1 MAENPKEKPYS
12 GFYMEKEQTKSDNF
26 ISNYFSHVLKAFLF
40 PFNKYNLLDT
50 YSLLVVSV
58 IVFFMDAGP
67 FYVEIMLFSCA
78 IVYCRRRMH
87 KTSEKEK
94 EHIFGFGFKVFF
106 IVLAFDLIRGA
117 MELFALFTSVIEPS
131 STLAVYEGFWC
142 SHILSSSYIKLNI
155 FDCIIYFFLV
165 PFFISCSRR
174 KNLYFETEDFI
185 RTIKLIKEK
194 FLLIF
199 LTFLP
204 FLVTVTVSTVLI
216 CQANIL
222 PPKNDIQLAI
232 IVVARIIHDYVFLV
246 TFVLAAQMYLS
257 ELKDTFDFSLK
268 FNKAELKKNTPKKT
282 WKTVLVTTLCIGL
295 FICFCQGISYLKSSV
310 IGVGK
315 WIKCDNQREFRD
327 YKPAACLLND
337 GNVLIVGGV
346 DAKANGNNSAEI
358 FNPKTKKY
366 TSLGKLPLKKQIGKM
381 AANIEKLNDKT
392 FLILIN
398 DEQILYNS
406 ETKSFKN
413 VNEKTFYKNDYP
425 KIYDNGNLLAI
436 EFAPQKDSKGTEV
449 CLFKVNPIENTKVKL
464 NQFSDNFFDEGQ
476 FKINAYRFDN
486 EIIYSFYKSVK
497 DNKNEY
503 FQKIYDMRNNTV
515 ATGEMS
521 GFEENCLI
529 FLGKNNVLRFNGQ
542 NQSLFI
548 EEERFSP
555 KGRIYV
561 KNKTNIT
568 NISQENLYV
577 SLDNGNVL
585 FVNKGDKPYAF
596 MYKRK
601 EKKLVPIP
609 PPPVPISNFVTKDN
623 FIKLQNG
630 DIYIQNSGHP
640 NLIYHYDK

>member
-1 MAENPKEKPYS
+1 MHSIPEN
-12 GFYMEKEQTKSDNF
+12 
-26 ISNYFSHVLKAFLF
+26 
-40 PFNKYNLLDT
+40 
-50 YSLLVVSV
+50 
-58 IVFFMDAGP
+58 
-67 FYVEIMLFSCA
+67 
-78 IVYCRRRMH
+78 
-87 KTSEKEK
+87 EK
-94 EHIFGFGFKVFF
+94 EHIFGFGLKVFF
-106 IVLAFDLIRGA
+106 LVWAFDIVRAA
-117 MELFALFTSVIEPS
+117 MGLFALFTSVIEPS
-131 STLAVYEGFWC
+131 STLAVYEGFFG
-142 SHILSSSYIKLNI
+142 SHIWSSSYIKLNI

-165 PFFISCSRR
+165 PLFISCSRR

-185 RTIKLIKEK
+185 RAIKLIKEK

-204 FLVTVTVSTVLI
+204 FIVTVILSIIILCKT
-216 CQANIL
+216 NIL
-222 PPKNDIQLAI
+222 PPKNYTQLGI
-232 IVVARIIHDYVFLV
+232 IVIARIIHDYVFLV

-268 FNKAELKKNTPKKT
+268 FKREKLKKKKKT
-282 WKTVLVTTLCIGL
+282 WETVLAMTLCIGL
-295 FICFCQGISYLKSSV
+295 FIGLCQGISYLKSSV

-327 YKPAACLLND
+327 CKPAACLLND

-346 DAKANGNNSAEI
+346 DEKSDGNNSAEI

-381 AANIEKLNDKT
+381 SANIEKLNDET

-413 VNEKTFYKNDYP
+413 ANEKTFYKNDYP

-449 CLFKVNPIENTKVKL
+449 CLYKVNPIENTKVKL
-464 NQFSDNFFDEGQ
+464 KQLSDNFYEEGP
-476 FKINAYRFDN
+476 FNVNVYRFGH

-497 DNKNEY
+497 DNENVY
-503 FQKIYDMRNNTV
+503 FQKIYNMKNNTV
-515 ATGEMS
+515 TTGEMN
-521 GFEENCLI
+521 GFEETCLI
-529 FLGKNNVLRFNGQ
+529 FLGKNNALRVNGQ

-555 KGRIYV
+555 KGSIYV

-568 NISQENLYV
+568 SISQENLYV
-577 SLDNGNVL
+577 SLDNGNIL
-585 FVNKGDKPYAF
+585 FLNKGDKPYAF
-596 MYKRK
+596 MDKRK
-601 EKKLVPIP
+601 EKKLI
-609 PPPVPISNFVTKDN
+609 PVPPRRFQYRI
-623 FIKLQNG
+623 L
-630 DIYIQNSGHP
+630 
-640 NLIYHYDK
+640 